1 MSTDHG
7 EAGWR
12 GCFGML
18 CCTNSIAQFAR
29 VYIMRCCGMSWHIMA
44 AYSMLQDII
53 VSLGKHV
60 ASRVSILQ
68 EIARLH
74 EIAVQELVSS
84 LPEKKSL
91 NSGARPKQLSSLPG
105 EW

>member
-1 MSTDHG
+1 MG
-7 EAGWR
+7 KQAGVDV
-12 GCFGML
+12 L
-18 CCTNSIAQFAR
+18 VCCAARIVLRNIAR

-44 AYSMLQDII
+44 AYSTLQDII